1 MSTSDRATVPSVVL
15 QFLASHELPFES
27 IDERSIAVEVP
38 GEQKLKT
45 TVSLSFG
52 DTAVTVNAF
61 VIRRP
66 DENTENVYR
75 WLLERNKRMYGLAYS
90 VDHLGDVYL
99 TGRFPL
105 KALDEPELDR
115 IFGAVSEYADG
126 AFNVLLE
133 LGFASAIKREWQWR
147 TESGLPTDNLAAF
160 RHLAEPAD

>member
-1 MSTSDRATVPSVVL
+1 VGVSVVRG
-15 QFLASHELPFES
+15 FLEAHELDYES
-27 IDERSIAVEVP
+27 VDERTVAVVVP

-52 DTAVTVNAF
+52 DTAMTVNAF

-90 VDHLGDVYL
+90 IDHLGDIYL

-105 KALDEPELDR
+105 SSLDDAELDR
-115 IFGAVSEYADG
+115 IFGAISEYADG
-126 AFNVLLE
+126 SFNLLLE
-133 LGFASAIKREWQWR
+133 LGFTSAIKREWKWR
-147 TESGLPTDNLAAF
+147 EASGLPTDNLAAF
-160 RHLAEPAD
+160 RHLTEPSE